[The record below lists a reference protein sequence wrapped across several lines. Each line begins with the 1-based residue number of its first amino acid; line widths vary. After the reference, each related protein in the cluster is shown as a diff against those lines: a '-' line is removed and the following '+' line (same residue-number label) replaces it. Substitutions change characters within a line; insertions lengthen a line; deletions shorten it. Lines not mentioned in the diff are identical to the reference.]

1 MRKIIIEKQE
11 DRLVLRTPELDSYL
25 YLNYDNEKADTS
37 RLDGNSCRNSF
48 DCTPAELKKFL
59 EDEGY

>member
-11 DRLVLRTPELDSYL
+11 DRLVLKTPELDSYL
-25 YLNYDNEKADTS
+25 YLNYENKMADTS
-37 RLDGNSCRNSF
+37 RLDENSCRKTF
-48 DCTPAELKKFL
+48 DCTPSELRKFL